1 MELGTQNMENIKV
14 LVLDKSVKN
23 EIISDPKESSLHLVR
38 RSNLFTFKEPIRWLS
53 NIPLLVM
60 ENISLYDKKNRNQ
73 ILIQRYLSKVETF
86 NSMQIDAPFVCSIT
100 IDRNKVNPREE
111 R

>member
-38 RSNLFTFKEPIRWLS
+38 RSN
-53 NIPLLVM
+53 
-60 ENISLYDKKNRNQ
+60 
-73 ILIQRYLSKVETF
+73 
-86 NSMQIDAPFVCSIT
+86 
-100 IDRNKVNPREE
+100 
-111 R
+111 